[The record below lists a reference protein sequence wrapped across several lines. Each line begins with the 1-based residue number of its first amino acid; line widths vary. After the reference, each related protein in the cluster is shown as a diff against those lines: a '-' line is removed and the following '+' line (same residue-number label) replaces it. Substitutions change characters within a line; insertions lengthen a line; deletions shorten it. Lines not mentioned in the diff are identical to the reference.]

1 MPPSSLGSITI
12 VGAGLAGAQT
22 AAALRSHGFTGH
34 LTVLGAEGVP
44 PYDRPPL
51 SKELFTRTTPVW
63 IADDLGVD
71 LSALAD
77 DVRLDDPATR
87 LTVTREGVVTTASSS
102 DTITSDAVVLACGSE
117 PVVPPGWDAAS
128 VLHTHRDAEVL
139 RSAIGPGVRVV
150 IVGAGWIGA
159 EVAGVAAGAGAE
171 VTVVEAGATP
181 LERQLGGAVGDRL
194 APWFAEAGV
203 RLVTGTPVEKVADDG
218 VRAASGE
225 HFAADVVLAAVGARP
240 ASGWLRGSLPL
251 DARGGLRVN
260 RAGRFLGISMPGDPA
275 GRLHADALN
284 RVWAVG
290 DIATRDHPVFGPVP
304 GGHWSAA
311 LHDPEQTAR
320 ALLGVDERPAD
331 AEEVRARLGLAPL
344 RTHAPYVFSR
354 QLGHDLALFGAPSPF
369 EEVAF
374 RGDPVGGE
382 RWAAFYVE
390 HSMNRLPKMTGQGH
404 HVARVRGVLL
414 ADSPREVSQ
423 VRKLMN
429 RPEPLFVDLEKVVDT
444 TVRLRDAVL
453 SNSAP

>member
-1 MPPSSLGSITI
+1 MPSSSPRSITI

-22 AAALRSHGFTGH
+22 AAGLRAHGFAGR

-51 SKELFTRTTPVW
+51 SKELLTRTEPLW
-63 IADDLGVD
+63 ISDDLGVD
-71 LSALAD
+71 LSVLAD

-87 LTVTREGVVTTASSS
+87 LTVTRENVATTVASS
-102 DTITSDAVVLACGSE
+102 DTIVSDAVVLACGAQ
-117 PVVPPGWDAAS
+117 PVLPPGWEAAS
-128 VLHTHRDAEVL
+128 VLHTYRDAEAL
-139 RSAIGPGVRVV
+139 RAAIGPGVRVV
-150 IVGAGWIGA
+150 VVGAGWIGA

-171 VTVVEAGATP
+171 VTVVEAGASP
-181 LERQLGGAVGDRL
+181 LERQLGGTVGAHL
-194 APWFAEAGV
+194 APWFAAAGV
-203 RLVTGTPVEKVADDG
+203 RLVTGVPVEKVSDDG
-218 VRAASGE
+218 VRTAAGE
-225 HFAADVVLAAVGARP
+225 HFAADLVLAAVGARP
-240 ASGWLRGSLPL
+240 ASDWLRGSLPL

-260 RAGRFLGISMPGDPA
+260 RAGRFLGLSTPSDPA

-344 RTHAPYVFSR
+344 RSQAPYVFSR
-354 QLGHDLALFGAPSPF
+354 QLGHDLALFGVPSPF

-374 RGDPVGGE
+374 RGDPAGGE

-390 HSMNRLPKMTGQGH
+390 HRMHRNPPPTGQGH
-404 HVARVRGVLL
+404 HVARVRAVLL
-414 ADSPREVSQ
+414 ADSPREVGQ

-429 RPEPLFVDLEKVVDT
+429 RPEPLVVDLDKVVDPS
-444 TVRLRDAVL
+444 VRLRDAVV
-453 SNSAP
+453 